1 MIEFILH
8 PHKPV
13 EITDEITMRADTD
26 KLNDVCR
33 DFESIITKCETYV
46 PIMLYLQGSSSIKPD
61 FKSDYLADYNKLVST
76 ATAFKSL
83 RNEFEHLL

>member
-46 PIMLYLQGSSSIKPD
+46 PIMLYL
-61 FKSDYLADYNKLVST
+61 
-76 ATAFKSL
+76 
-83 RNEFEHLL
+83 